1 MVLIFQELLGNAN
14 VLVGKL
20 MVRKIPF
27 NERRG
32 SFMQPGCLKMFAF
45 QRTIDGIFPL
55 LAAALRANVAVDA
68 GAGSACT
75 PLFTQL
81 TGSVHQR
88 SSLAG
93 DRAWS
98 AVGPLLL
105 LYRIIEK
112 WRE

>member
-1 MVLIFQELLGNAN
+1 MVGEILF
-14 VLVGKL
+14 
-20 MVRKIPF
+20 R
-27 NERRG
+27 ERRG
-32 SFMQPGCLKMFAF
+32 PFMLPGCLKMFAF

-55 LAAALRANVAVDA
+55 LAAALGANVAVDA

-88 SSLAG
+88 ISLGG

-98 AVGPLLL
+98 AGGPLLL